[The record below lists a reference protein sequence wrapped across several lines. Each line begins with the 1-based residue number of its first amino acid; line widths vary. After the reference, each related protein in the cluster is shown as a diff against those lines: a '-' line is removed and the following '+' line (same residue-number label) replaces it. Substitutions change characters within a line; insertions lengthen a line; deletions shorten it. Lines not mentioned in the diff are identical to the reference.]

1 MRASLVIGKFLIG
14 ITLPPLLMAPA
25 TLASDTLRC
34 GNKLVTEGDA
44 REKVRRLCGEPVD
57 VAYSHILRRPS
68 YVRNGRVIYFGDE
81 LVETPMETWTYNL
94 GPNKLMRRMRFV
106 NDLLE
111 VIDTLGYGYNP
122 PHDD

>member
-14 ITLPPLLMAPA
+14 ITLPSLLMASA
-25 TLASDTLRC
+25 AVASDTMRC
-34 GNKLVTEGDA
+34 GNKLVAEGDT

-68 YVRNGRVIYFGDE
+68 YVRNGRVIYFGNE
-81 LVETPMETWTYNL
+81 LIETQVEVWTYNL

-106 NDLLE
+106 DDLLE
-111 VIDTLGYGYNP
+111 EIDTLGYGYNP
-122 PHDD
+122 PNDD